1 MEDVD
6 SSKIMTLNDGRSLG
20 FSDFGD
26 PNGKPIIYFHGFPGS
41 RLETQRFNQVALA
54 NNYRLITMD
63 RPGMGLSSLDRNR
76 TILSTVNDVITL
88 ADYLKIDRFSV
99 MGHSGG
105 GPFVAAC
112 AYLIPQ
118 RMTGAA
124 IVSGMSPFMNP
135 ETHVGMVRA
144 QLFASKLVKIFPPL
158 ATLMMKI
165 TRMMLNK
172 SDKLLE
178 KMIKPLPLIDQNIFR
193 DPVSGKELIQS
204 TLEAFRNGVAGT
216 AYEMKILLN
225 DWGFKLEDIICPVS
239 IWHGAK
245 DSQVPISNA
254 KLYAKL
260 ITNSSLHIF
269 EDDGHHSLIKNNFVG
284 IVETL

>member
-1 MEDVD
+1 MEDAD
-6 SSKIMTLNDGRSLG
+6 SSKIMTLNDGRNLG

-76 TILSTVNDVITL
+76 TILSTVNDMIAI

-99 MGHSGG
+99 IGHSGG

-118 RMTGAA
+118 RITVAA
-124 IVSGMSPFMNP
+124 IVSGMSPFINP

-165 TRMMLNK
+165 TRIMLNK

-269 EDDGHHSLIKNNFVG
+269 EDDGHHSLIKNHFVG

>member
-1 MEDVD
+1 MEDV
-6 SSKIMTLNDGRSLG
+6 SNSKIMTLNDGRNLG
-20 FSDFGD
+20 FSDSGD

-76 TILSTVNDVITL
+76 TILSTVNDMITL

-118 RMTGAA
+118 RITGAA
-124 IVSGMSPFMNP
+124 IVSGMSSFINP

-269 EDDGHHSLIKNNFVG
+269 EDDGHHSLIKNHFVG